1 MNKQELIK
9 KYEDTIY
16 AIIATDEVLGDLQQL
31 DEPQPIKLKDV
42 IARIEKFDLG
52 TKAVWINEI
61 LNKLGSDYG
70 ILKYK
75 AGYEQGKVEGE
86 WIRQQLKDADK
97 IWQELNKPTIPM
109 FIADWIV
116 QAKEDGYNIAG
127 AINEAPRGAVDDWL
141 ELENVD
147 IFAEA
152 WINGYTIEKE
162 KRYTVKMKGMDKE
175 FTMLII
181 LWEVQD
187 DSKI

>member
-9 KYEDTIY
+9 KYEDLFEKLYAFPIVTINGV
-16 AIIATDEVLGDLQQL
+16 IEDLKQL
-31 DEPQPIKLKDV
+31 DEPQ
-42 IARIEKFDLG
+42 
-52 TKAVWINEI
+52 
-61 LNKLGSDYG
+61 
-70 ILKYK
+70 
-75 AGYEQGKVEGE
+75 KVM
-86 WIRQQLKDADK
+86 
-97 IWQELNKPTIPM
+97 IPR

-162 KRYTVKMKGMDKE
+162 KRYTVKIKAILGQYLERYYLNNEVLTPQFKRTQPTGRDELPTFTRKE
-175 FTMLII
+175 LEQAGFGWVFDCLGIEI
-181 LWEVQD
+181 EEVE
-187 DSKI
+187 

>member
-9 KYEDTIY
+9 KYEDLFEKLYAFPIVTINGV
-16 AIIATDEVLGDLQQL
+16 IEEFKQL
-31 DEPQPIKLKDV
+31 DEPQ
-42 IARIEKFDLG
+42 
-52 TKAVWINEI
+52 
-61 LNKLGSDYG
+61 
-70 ILKYK
+70 
-75 AGYEQGKVEGE
+75 KVM
-86 WIRQQLKDADK
+86 
-97 IWQELNKPTIPM
+97 IPR

-162 KRYTVKMKGMDKE
+162 KRYTVKMKGLDKE
-175 FTMLII
+175 FTMFKLDKIRGSWYFGNDTEYSYTKTTHTRKE
-181 LWEVQD
+181 LEEAGFDWVFDCPGVLVEEVEG
-187 DSKI
+187 

>member
-9 KYEDTIY
+9 KYEDLFEKLYAFPIVTINGV
-16 AIIATDEVLGDLQQL
+16 IEDFKQL
-31 DEPQPIKLKDV
+31 DEPQ
-42 IARIEKFDLG
+42 
-52 TKAVWINEI
+52 
-61 LNKLGSDYG
+61 
-70 ILKYK
+70 
-75 AGYEQGKVEGE
+75 KVM
-86 WIRQQLKDADK
+86 
-97 IWQELNKPTIPM
+97 IPR

-175 FTMLII
+175 FTMFKLDKIRGSWY
-181 LWEVQD
+181 LGNDTEYSYTKTTHTRKELEDAGFGEVFN
-187 DSKI
+187 SPLFEVEEVE

>member
-9 KYEDTIY
+9 KYEDLFEKLYAFPIVTINGV
-16 AIIATDEVLGDLQQL
+16 IEDFKQL
-31 DEPQPIKLKDV
+31 DEPQ
-42 IARIEKFDLG
+42 
-52 TKAVWINEI
+52 
-61 LNKLGSDYG
+61 
-70 ILKYK
+70 
-75 AGYEQGKVEGE
+75 KVM
-86 WIRQQLKDADK
+86 
-97 IWQELNKPTIPM
+97 IPR

-162 KRYTVKMKGMDKE
+162 KRYTVKMKGLDKE
-175 FTMLII
+175 FTMFKLNKIRGSWYFGNDTEYSYTKTTHTRKELEEADFGWMFECPGI
-181 LWEVQD
+181 EIEEVEE
-187 DSKI
+187 

>member
-1 MNKQELIK
+1 MNKKELIK
-9 KYEDTIY
+9 KYEDLFEKLYAFPIVTINGV
-16 AIIATDEVLGDLQQL
+16 IEDFKQL
-31 DEPQPIKLKDV
+31 DEPQKLM
-42 IARIEKFDLG
+42 
-52 TKAVWINEI
+52 
-61 LNKLGSDYG
+61 
-70 ILKYK
+70 
-75 AGYEQGKVEGE
+75 
-86 WIRQQLKDADK
+86 
-97 IWQELNKPTIPM
+97 IPR

-175 FTMLII
+175 FTMFKLDKIRGSWYFGNDTEYSYTKTTHTRKE
-181 LWEVQD
+181 LEEAGFGEVFN
-187 DSKI
+187 SPLFEVEEVE

>member
-9 KYEDTIY
+9 KYEDLFEKLYAFPIVTINGV
-16 AIIATDEVLGDLQQL
+16 IEDFKQL
-31 DEPQPIKLKDV
+31 DEPQ
-42 IARIEKFDLG
+42 
-52 TKAVWINEI
+52 
-61 LNKLGSDYG
+61 
-70 ILKYK
+70 
-75 AGYEQGKVEGE
+75 KVM
-86 WIRQQLKDADK
+86 
-97 IWQELNKPTIPM
+97 IPR

-152 WINGYTIEKE
+152 WINGYTVEKE

-175 FTMLII
+175 FTMFKLDKIRGSWY
-181 LWEVQD
+181 LGNDTEYSYTKTTHTRKELEEAGFGDVFNNPLFEVEEV
-187 DSKI
+187 